1 MTALVKVKSEDLK
14 MRGFNALTQS
24 IFNVKTAVF
33 GKKMPEKVSEAED
46 TEEASNN
53 IKDFKVVNKSSAR
66 LRTTAIL
73 VHKQALMEFKYEQKR
88 FGKLRIGDSKP
99 KVRGLSPTL
108 RRNLQLKKTADM
120 DIDFSGF
127 RKMIDSLLKK
137 IMAKIWLRIKRG
149 IKRLVGKKGIK
160 FIRSIKKI
168 FRKIKINFKLF
179 RRFAFKPFRQARR
192 FVQSLPKKAWNLSK
206 NLVKKGI
213 SSVKTQLLK
222 RGGVKGIKSSVGK
235 VVKNTG
241 KMLLKR
247 FKLFYKAGPGRFI
260 KKIPLVGSI
269 IDFAINYF
277 IFKEPLGKAV
287 LKAAGAGIGA
297 WAGGLAAAA
306 AGSVIPFLGTAI
318 GGTLGAI
325 AGGMIGDAL
334 GGLLYDLIVGGGK
347 GAKTETVTKTSKISI
362 VNGQVV
368 EDSTSFETTTDG
380 AKEGAK
386 VKKPQFVLVGE
397 GGEDEW
403 IVPKSRLGWWIAP
416 LVGDIIEESV
426 DNEKQEN
433 AKLKR
438 ETDKISEES
447 VDTIEKTD
455 ESKTWKPGKIFD
467 PVIKLSKFFDK
478 GSTDMS
484 EAISMIKSQERIIE
498 KLKPVKQEPN
508 PTISTTTQ
516 SPEPARTTLNNI
528 DPDPEPD
535 YAEVI
540 PGLLEAS
547 TTVISQESSQP
558 IPLPVP
564 VGVDSESSAAYA
576 VWGRKVVG
584 N

>member
-1 MTALVKVKSEDLK
+1 MTALLSKSKDAS
-14 MRGFNALTQS
+14 MRGFNKLTQS
-24 IFNVKTAVF
+24 IFDVKTAIF

-149 IKRLVGKKGIK
+149 IKRLIGKKGIK

-334 GGLLYDLIVGGGK
+334 GGLLYELITSGGK
-347 GAKTETVTKTSKISI
+347 GAKTETTTTKSKISI

-368 EDSTSFETTTDG
+368 EDSSSVETTTEG

-447 VDTIEKTD
+447 VETIEKTD

-498 KLKPVKQEPN
+498 KLKPVKQKPN
-508 PTISTTTQ
+508 PTISTATQ

>member
-1 MTALVKVKSEDLK
+1 MTALVNVKSEDLK

-24 IFNVKTAVF
+24 IFDVKTAVF
-33 GKKMPEKVSEAED
+33 GKKMPEKVSK
-46 TEEASNN
+46 TEEPSNN
-53 IKDFKVVNKSSAR
+53 IITFKVVNKSSAR

-73 VHKQALMEFKYEQKR
+73 LHKQSLMEFKYEKNR
-88 FGKLRIGDSKP
+88 FGKLKIGGGKP
-99 KVRGLSPTL
+99 KASGVSPML
-108 RRNLQLKKTADM
+108 RKRQILKKTADM

-127 RKMIDSLLKK
+127 RKMIDSLLRK
-137 IMAKIWLRIKRG
+137 IMAKVWLRIKRG
-149 IKRLVGKKGIK
+149 IKRLIGKKGIK
-160 FIRSIKKI
+160 FIRSIKKA
-168 FRKIKINFKLF
+168 FRKIKLNLKLF

-192 FVQSLPKKAWNLSK
+192 FVQSLPKKAFNLSK
-206 NLVKKGI
+206 SLVKKGI

-306 AGSVIPFLGTAI
+306 AGSVIPFLGTAV

-334 GGLLYDLIVGGGK
+334 GGLLYDLIVGGSKGGDAPK
-347 GAKTETVTKTSKISI
+347 ADTSKNKKERGSGVKEGAK
-362 VNGQVV
+362 
-368 EDSTSFETTTDG
+368 D
-380 AKEGAK
+380 GAK

-447 VDTIEKTD
+447 VESVEKSD
-455 ESKTWKPGKIFD
+455 KSQTWKPGKMFD
-467 PVIKLSKFFDK
+467 PVIKLSKLFDRE
-478 GSTDMS
+478 STDIS
-484 EAISMIKSQERIIE
+484 EAISMIKSQEHIIE
-498 KLKPVKQEPN
+498 KLKPVNEKLDPIIDT
-508 PTISTTTQ
+508 PTQ

-547 TTVISQESSQP
+547 TIVISQESQQP
-558 IPLPVP
+558 IPMPIP
-564 VGVDSESSAAYA
+564 VGSGSQSDVAYA

>member
-1 MTALVKVKSEDLK
+1 MTALVNVKSEDLK

-24 IFNVKTAVF
+24 IFDVKTAVF
-33 GKKMPEKVSEAED
+33 GKKMPEKVSK
-46 TEEASNN
+46 TEEPSNN
-53 IKDFKVVNKSSAR
+53 IITFKVVNKSSAR
-66 LRTTAIL
+66 LRTTAIVL
-73 VHKQALMEFKYEQKR
+73 HKQSLMEFKYEKNR
-88 FGKLRIGDSKP
+88 FGKLKIGGGKP
-99 KVRGLSPTL
+99 KASGVSPML
-108 RRNLQLKKTADM
+108 RKRQILKKTADM

-127 RKMIDSLLKK
+127 RKMIDSLLRK
-137 IMAKIWLRIKRG
+137 IMAKVWLRIKRG
-149 IKRLVGKKGIK
+149 IKRLIGKKGIK
-160 FIRSIKKI
+160 FIRSIKKA
-168 FRKIKINFKLF
+168 FRKIKLNLKLF

-192 FVQSLPKKAWNLSK
+192 FVQSLPKKAFNLSK
-206 NLVKKGI
+206 SLVKKGI

-306 AGSVIPFLGTAI
+306 AGSVIPFLGTAV

-334 GGLLYDLIVGGGK
+334 GGLLYELITGGSKGGDAPK
-347 GAKTETVTKTSKISI
+347 ADTSKNKKERGSGVKEGAK
-362 VNGQVV
+362 
-368 EDSTSFETTTDG
+368 D
-380 AKEGAK
+380 GAK

-447 VDTIEKTD
+447 VESVEKSD
-455 ESKTWKPGKIFD
+455 KSQTWKPGKMFD
-467 PVIKLSKFFDK
+467 PVIKLSKLFDR
-478 GSTDMS
+478 GSTDIS
-484 EAISMIKSQERIIE
+484 EAISMIKSQEHIIE
-498 KLKPVKQEPN
+498 KLKPVNEKLDPIIDT
-508 PTISTTTQ
+508 PTQ

-547 TTVISQESSQP
+547 TIVISQESQQP
-558 IPLPVP
+558 IPMPIP
-564 VGVDSESSAAYA
+564 VGSGSQSDVAYA

>member
-1 MTALVKVKSEDLK
+1 MTALVNVKSKDLK

-24 IFNVKTAVF
+24 IFDVKTAVF
-33 GKKMPEKVSEAED
+33 GKKMPEKVSK
-46 TEEASNN
+46 TEEPSNN
-53 IKDFKVVNKSSAR
+53 IITFKVVNKSSAR

-73 VHKQALMEFKYEQKR
+73 LHKQSLMEFKYEKNR
-88 FGKLRIGDSKP
+88 FGKLKIGGGKP
-99 KVRGLSPTL
+99 KASGVSPML
-108 RRNLQLKKTADM
+108 RKRQILKKTADM

-127 RKMIDSLLKK
+127 RKMIDSLLRK
-137 IMAKIWLRIKRG
+137 IMAKVWLRIKRG
-149 IKRLVGKKGIK
+149 IKRLIGKKGIK
-160 FIRSIKKI
+160 FIRSIKKA
-168 FRKIKINFKLF
+168 FRKIKLNLKLF

-192 FVQSLPKKAWNLSK
+192 FVQSLPKKAFNLSK
-206 NLVKKGI
+206 SLVKKGI

-306 AGSVIPFLGTAI
+306 AGSVIPFLGTAV
-318 GGTLGAI
+318 GGALGAI

-334 GGLLYDLIVGGGK
+334 GGLLYDLIVGGSK
-347 GAKTETVTKTSKISI
+347 GDSAPKAAGSKNKRGSGVKPDIK
-362 VNGQVV
+362 
-368 EDSTSFETTTDG
+368 EG

-447 VDTIEKTD
+447 VESVEKSD
-455 ESKTWKPGKIFD
+455 KSQTWKPGKMFD
-467 PVIKLSKFFDK
+467 PVIKLSKLFDR
-478 GSTDMS
+478 GSTDIS
-484 EAISMIKSQERIIE
+484 EAISMIKSQDHIIE
-498 KLKPVKQEPN
+498 KLKPVNDKPN
-508 PTISTTTQ
+508 PVIDTPTQ

-547 TTVISQESSQP
+547 TIVISQESQQP
-558 IPLPVP
+558 IPMPIP
-564 VGVDSESSAAYA
+564 VGGGSQSDVAYA

>member
-1 MTALVKVKSEDLK
+1 METKYSFVRKEIVSEQPPP
-14 MRGFNALTQS
+14 LTQVG
-24 IFNVKTAVF
+24 IT
-33 GKKMPEKVSEAED
+33 GW
-46 TEEASNN
+46 
-53 IKDFKVVNKSSAR
+53 
-66 LRTTAIL
+66 LW
-73 VHKQALMEFKYEQKR
+73 
-88 FGKLRIGDSKP
+88 
-99 KVRGLSPTL
+99 
-108 RRNLQLKKTADM
+108 RNL
-120 DIDFSGF
+120 FSSMSNF
-127 RKMIDSLLKK
+127 TTITSSVNSILMMLLT
-137 IMAKIWLRIKRG
+137 IWLLYFCG
-149 IKRLVGKKGIK
+149 G
-160 FIRSIKKI
+160 
-168 FRKIKINFKLF
+168 
-179 RRFAFKPFRQARR
+179 
-192 FVQSLPKKAWNLSK
+192 
-206 NLVKKGI
+206 
-213 SSVKTQLLK
+213 QL
-222 RGGVKGIKSSVGK
+222 I
-235 VVKNTG
+235 
-241 KMLLKR
+241 
-247 FKLFYKAGPGRFI
+247 
-260 KKIPLVGSI
+260 SI

-347 GAKTETVTKTSKISI
+347 GAKTETTTTKSKISI

-368 EDSTSFETTTDG
+368 EDSTSVETTTDG